1 MTSASRRRASVLTDA
16 AMPEAGVAVRQ
27 GVLFTGRQEHKYVS
41 TPMWVL
47 AVGTISVAIGMLC
60 DLCYDLSKGRR

>member
-1 MTSASRRRASVLTDA
+1 
-16 AMPEAGVAVRQ
+16 MPEAGVAVRQ
-27 GVLFTGRQEHKYVS
+27 GVLFTGRQEDKYVS

-47 AVGTISVAIGMLC
+47 AVGTISMAIGMLC